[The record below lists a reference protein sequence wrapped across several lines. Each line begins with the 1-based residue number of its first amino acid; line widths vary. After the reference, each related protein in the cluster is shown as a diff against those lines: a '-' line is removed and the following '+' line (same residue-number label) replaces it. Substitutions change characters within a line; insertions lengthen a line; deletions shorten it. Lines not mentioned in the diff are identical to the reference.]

1 MPLPRGGEVMATES
15 LAELV
20 RFAPDVY
27 GFRWANHVA
36 LFIVTGAGV

>member
-1 MPLPRGGEVMATES
+1 MSTES

-20 RFAPDVY
+20 RVVPDVY

-36 LFIVTGAGV
+36 LSSTDAG